1 MKKLLALSCAIGM
14 LASVAI
20 ASAAEVSTTE
30 ATTTEV
36 QAAQTT
42 QTKKK
47 VYKVSYPTY
56 KASVATARTEVPKEA
71 VLFGYKSEK
80 NIDLLQFRDNDS
92 YIEYKVK
99 IDNVLNKILEMEIHG
114 SNIAGSTTI
123 KYTSTGIMDIIKKA
137 YPDAKNISIE
147 KKQDGNN
154 FYYEAEFDIAKGEV
168 EAKINPFTGAFAHT
182 EIEFK

>member
-1 MKKLLALSCAIGM
+1 MKKLLALTCAIGM
-14 LASVAI
+14 LASVGI
-20 ASAAEVSTTE
+20 ASATEVSTTE

-47 VYKVSYPTY
+47 VYKVPYPTY

-92 YIEYKVK
+92 YIEYKLV
-99 IDNVLNKILEMEIHG
+99 IDNVLNKILEMDIHG
-114 SNIAGSTTI
+114 SNIPGSTTI
-123 KYTSTGIMDIIKKA
+123 KYTSTGIMDIVKKA
-137 YPDAKNISIE
+137 YPDAKNIAIE
-147 KKQDGNN
+147 QKQDGNN
-154 FYYEAEFDIAKGEV
+154 FYYEAGFDIKKGKV
-168 EAKINPFTGAFAHT
+168 EAKLNPFTGAFGHT
-182 EIEFK
+182 HINFK